1 MRLNRTQIVG
11 LVIILF
17 AVGLYVFSSLRRNDT
32 PRVVANPNANVVAV
46 STDGAPPVEAGLSF
60 RARYEIPQRSIITSD
75 MFYPARLGSSE
86 SEDVFVTNLRTQ
98 GVGFIT
104 AKPIPKDGKLRQ
116 DDLLGHLSELGVSA
130 AVQEGFRAKIIP
142 VTNKATLHDIVS
154 IGDFVDVVA
163 TFDQAET
170 RVLADGVRVL
180 AVDIYAA
187 NYEKGSAAKRGS
199 YRGDDRPGGPPPPP
213 DAQNRPANPNGE
225 PAATPPPAAGTPQP
239 ARPEA
244 SITLEVRPDQAAAI
258 ALAEASNAPLD
269 FLIQPRPTTRQLP
282 VLTEVRITKPM
293 IAPYAVAMKRSGGS
307 SAPAAQRSPVREVST
322 GGRRPVNNRRIF
334 DDFPQPNGAGG
345 QIGGGLPPLTIPEKK
360 KTYEITVYP
369 DGQPARTNT
378 VPLPE

>member
-1 MRLNRTQIVG
+1 MRLNRTAQVG
-11 LVIILF
+11 LIVILF
-17 AVGLYVFSSLRRNDT
+17 ALGLLVFYSLRRNDA
-32 PRVVANPNANVVAV
+32 PQVVNNPNGNVVPV
-46 STDGAPPVEAGLSF
+46 STDGAAPVESGLAF
-60 RARYEIPQRSIITSD
+60 KARYDIPQRAILTSD
-75 MFYPARLGSSE
+75 MFEPARLGTGE
-86 SEDVFVTNLRTQ
+86 SDEVFVTSLRTQ

-104 AKPIPKDGKLRQ
+104 SKPISKGRKVRH

-130 AVQEGFRAKIIP
+130 AIQDGYRAMPIP

-170 RVLADGVRVL
+170 RILADGVRVL

-213 DAQNRPANPNGE
+213 DAQNRPVNANGE
-225 PAATPPPAAGTPQP
+225 PAPTQPPASGTPQP

-258 ALAEASNAPLD
+258 ALAQASNAPLD
-269 FLIQPRPTTRQLP
+269 FLIQPRPTTLSLP
-282 VLTEVRITKPM
+282 VLTEARVTKPM
-293 IAPYAVAMKRSGGS
+293 IAPYAVASKRSSGGGS
-307 SAPAAQRSPVREVST
+307 SAPARTPVREVST
-322 GGRRPVNNRRIF
+322 DRRRVNTEPMPA
-334 DDFPQPNGAGG
+334 FPSQRG
-345 QIGGGLPPLTIPEKK
+345 QDLVMTGVPPMPIPTQK
-360 KTYEITVYP
+360 KTYEITVYA
-369 DGQPARTNT
+369 DGLPPRTNT